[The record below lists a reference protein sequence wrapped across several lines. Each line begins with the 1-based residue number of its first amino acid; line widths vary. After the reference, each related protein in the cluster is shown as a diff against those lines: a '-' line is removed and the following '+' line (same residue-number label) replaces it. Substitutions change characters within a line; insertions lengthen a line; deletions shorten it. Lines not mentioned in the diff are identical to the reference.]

1 MPIINLLQHF
11 TLKCY
16 CGQII
21 KSVLCHCRRKYD
33 FKNFSFEK
41 LRSADATVT
50 RMVNR
55 ILYAILALGKQS
67 CRFRDFRILLI
78 TEHLDRSILYYILV
92 ITDQHIHID

>member
-21 KSVLCHCRRKYD
+21 KSLLCHCRRKYD

-55 ILYAILALGKQS
+55 ILYAILVLGKQS
-67 CRFRDFRILLI
+67 CRLLI
-78 TEHLDRSILYYILV
+78 TEHLDGSILYYILV